1 MVPGASRAG
10 IDVATYQPIPQIPDA
25 PHFVTTMLIDICV
38 WAFPVLP
45 TAPSACLQY
54 YTGVSGTIKSFNFD
68 GSETGPHLASQSYAI
83 CIRDEALYC
92 SIEYAAS

>member
-1 MVPGASRAG
+1 MSP
-10 IDVATYQPIPQIPDA
+10 PINQFPRSLDT
-25 PHFVTTMLIDICV
+25 PHFVTTLLIDIWVLAC
-38 WAFPVLP
+38 PILP